1 MLTLRKASLAAGTR
15 VKVKSPGPTPQWS
28 VWEPCQ
34 RTSSH
39 VKKRM
44 QDLFFKG
51 DRRIT
56 AEIVYIASESDREK
70 LKSQG
75 RVKLYLRDA
84 AGSSVTILADANNLA
99 AAS

>member
-1 MLTLRKASLAAGTR
+1 MLTMRRTSLAAGTR
-15 VKVKSPGPTPQWS
+15 VKVKTPGPVPHWS

-39 VKKRM
+39 VKKRL
-44 QDLFFKG
+44 QDMFFKG
-51 DRRIT
+51 DRRVT
-56 AEIVYIASESDREK
+56 AEVVYIASESDREK
-70 LKSQG
+70 LKAAG